1 MQLHD
6 PNGKRLYLTAE
17 ERRAFLAAAAKAA
30 PPVHTLCGVLH
41 TTGCRISEALT
52 LTPERVDL
60 TGGAV
65 VVESLK
71 KRRRGVYRVSVVCRA
86 RRSGLDG
93 SLDRK
98 RRQSPHTRSWCLHH
112 NRRLSV
118 TARYG
123 VPQLQLAASLMSPAP
138 LYLATWG

>member
-30 PPVHTLCGVLH
+30 RPVRTLCGVLH
-41 TTGCRISEALT
+41 TTGCRISEALA

-60 TGGAV
+60 TGKAV

-71 KRRRGVYRVSVVCRA
+71 KRRRGVYRAVPVPPGLLDELAPSIRFNVS
-86 RRSGLDG
+86 
-93 SLDRK
+93 RK
-98 RRQSPHTRSWCLHH
+98 RALFASPPADVREPLHLEAEREIEADRQ
-112 NRRLSV
+112 
-118 TARYG
+118 
-123 VPQLQLAASLMSPAP
+123 
-138 LYLATWG
+138 